1 MNEQQRYD
9 TVPPPVPVEQRSGC
23 FTWPRFLLGCL
34 VIMVLSCG
42 GVAGFVWFGY
52 QYFMKTVFSEEP
64 MVIEM
69 VTVSPDEAAQVM
81 AKIESLTKRLDED
94 GVADLVLDEREI
106 NVLVLTGDPK
116 LADSIEGFRID
127 TEEDRAHV
135 QLSLRVPFEE
145 TTRYFNIDFRGKV
158 SIDDGHVVAVVDE
171 ATVNNI
177 VVPEMFSEGITDQL
191 DMNLR
196 QNPDVRKTLD
206 QIERFEIKE
215 GKAFLRIRKKP
226 SRATSVSEDQTNLAA

>member
-1 MNEQQRYD
+1 MSEQQGYGA
-9 TVPPPVPVEQRSGC
+9 VPPPVPVEQRKGC

-34 VIMVLSCG
+34 VVMVLSCG
-42 GVAGFVWFGY
+42 GVGGLVWYGY
-52 QYFMKTVFSEEP
+52 HYFMKTVLSEEP

-94 GVADLVLDEREI
+94 GVADLVLDGHEI

-116 LADSIEGFRID
+116 LADSIEGFRLD

-135 QLSLRVPFEE
+135 QLSLRVPFEK
-145 TTRYFNIDFRGKV
+145 TTRYFNVDFRGMV
-158 SIDDGHVVAVVDE
+158 SIVDGHVVAVVDE
-171 ATVNNI
+171 ATVGDI
-177 VVPEMFSEGITDQL
+177 VLPEAFKQGVTEQL

-196 QNPDVRKTLD
+196 QNPDMRKTLD
-206 QIERFEIKE
+206 QIERFEIKD

-226 SRATSVSEDQTNLAA
+226 SRATSVSEDQTSLAA